1 VNAWVG
7 AWASGGSMWAD
18 TRSTGG
24 ALCRCWRRRVV
35 GHSGVNFVGV
45 SNGMV
50 LVLTF
55 LILPERIHRCFLEKG
70 QFSRIKRSGICSEF
84 DDSLA
89 PVLALV
95 VIGRNNLRKA
105 GDLRAS
111 QI

>member
-1 VNAWVG
+1 MNAWVG

-70 QFSRIKRSGICSEF
+70 GFRGSSALGFAQ
-84 DDSLA
+84 SLMILW
-89 PVLALV
+89 PPFWPW
-95 VIGRNNLRKA
+95 
-105 GDLRAS
+105 
-111 QI
+111 